1 MADLSTYPQAP
12 FLIPPPPEKIT
23 ATTTHPE
30 NDVTTSKLAP
40 EQTKLHEDLST
51 LRNQQIDD
59 ALAKSEHDKEVAEAK
74 AADAKA
80 QADEYARQQEEHA
93 KAYEQ
98 TQNEITQWSTRLK
111 EARDRYD
118 NAPTPKLFHEGD
130 TYGNVMKALAV
141 GLSGAADAMRA
152 RIAVMTGRDQG
163 PSAVDAIING
173 DLDRQREKIKMMK
186 DKAVMAEAG
195 LNDAQ
200 EARKLLLAEVDARG
214 AVAFKRVVLIGKANL
229 EAQGK
234 TQADIDA
241 NETIAKAQK
250 EMLDAQGRAVDGMT
264 QKIVK
269 QGKDITITENEN
281 KPDKSKGP
289 TASEIQLSPTDI
301 FNVNGDKIG
310 EASTPKLAD
319 ELMHGNG
326 TTTKGAL
333 PAYADL
339 RDALKRLR
347 DHEEKYGATIDPT
360 KDEFRVRDQLYNDAL
375 VMMKGPA
382 KDALGVP
389 TGPDVG
395 IIEGQIGGSLASKA
409 GMGVAKLDAAI
420 DKLDRDAA
428 RGLASHGFKNP
439 KQLLQQYRG
448 EAPAPASPAM
458 APPTMFVPKQPL
470 SGPVT
475 RDELAAGK
483 TGPVAKDSPEDVNS
497 QAPLPEDPGA
507 QSIDDF
513 QPKVP
518 KRSPGVAGLK
528 SVPTPTPA
536 QPAAPAANPVED
548 LRARTIRKLKAN
560 PNLPGAK
567 VVMKQLGITDEDLR

>member
-30 NDVTTSKLAP
+30 PDVTTSKLAP
-40 EQTKLHEDLST
+40 EQKKLFDDLAT

-59 ALAKSEHDKEVAEAK
+59 ALAKSEHDKEVAETK

-80 QADEYARQQEEHA
+80 QADELARQEAERNA
-93 KAYEQ
+93 AYQ
-98 TQNEITQWSTRLK
+98 KTQDDITQWSTRLK
-111 EARDRYD
+111 EARDKYD
-118 NAPTPKLFHEGD
+118 NAPTPQLFHDGD

-152 RIAVMTGRDQG
+152 RISVMTGRDQG

-214 AVAFKRVVLIGKANL
+214 AMAFKRVVAIGKANL

-234 TQADIDA
+234 GQADIEA
-241 NETIAKAQK
+241 NDLIAKARK
-250 EMLDAQGRAVDGMT
+250 EELEAQGRAVNDMT

-281 KPDKSKGP
+281 KESKNPNTTPTHINDILTGEALPVDP
-289 TASEIQLSPTDI
+289 TATDSRQHNAATADLAPI
-301 FNVNGDKIG
+301 NTFLDTSTKLIRAAEAEGPARSSLLTRVFGGDQTQSGREATVVRLRSAYAKAKGESIG
-310 EASTPKLAD
+310 EGNRKELEQAIPSPPSAQAPQGMWDAWRTKIDSVQEEMVQLRKEKLANAGVPLEVIARASDQGRWGRGGGQHGAVPSPSTAPVGQSTP
-319 ELMHGNG
+319 
-326 TTTKGAL
+326 
-333 PAYADL
+333 
-339 RDALKRLR
+339 
-347 DHEEKYGATIDPT
+347 
-360 KDEFRVRDQLYNDAL
+360 
-375 VMMKGPA
+375 
-382 KDALGVP
+382 
-389 TGPDVG
+389 
-395 IIEGQIGGSLASKA
+395 
-409 GMGVAKLDAAI
+409 
-420 DKLDRDAA
+420 
-428 RGLASHGFKNP
+428 
-439 KQLLQQYRG
+439 
-448 EAPAPASPAM
+448 PAPSSA
-458 APPTMFVPKQPL
+458 
-470 SGPVT
+470 
-475 RDELAAGK
+475 
-483 TGPVAKDSPEDVNS
+483 AKDSPEDVNS
-497 QAPLPEDPGA
+497 QAPLPEDPNA

-513 QPKVP
+513 QPKAPP
-518 KRSPGVAGLK
+518 KRQGVAGLK
-528 SVPTPTPA
+528 AVPTPTPA
-536 QPAAPAANPVED
+536 QSAAPVANPVDD